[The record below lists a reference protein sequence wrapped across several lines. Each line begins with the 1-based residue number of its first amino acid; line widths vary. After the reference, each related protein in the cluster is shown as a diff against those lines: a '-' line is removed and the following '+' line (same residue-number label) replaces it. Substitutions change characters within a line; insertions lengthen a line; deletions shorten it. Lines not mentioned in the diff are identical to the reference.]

1 MLASISG
8 QSKPGPSTTHSQS
21 SDIIPTVPLPP
32 SSTKHSS
39 PKLASRS
46 GQSKP
51 GPSTRHSQSSDIVPS
66 SPFGLTQGSP
76 MLASISGQSKV
87 SSFSQLTNTVKQIA
101 IRKIK

>member
-1 MLASISG
+1 M
-8 QSKPGPSTTHSQS
+8 
-21 SDIIPTVPLPP
+21 IPTVPLPP

-51 GPSTRHSQSSDIVPS
+51 GPSTIHSQSSDIVPS
-66 SPFGLTQGSP
+66 TPSFSQGSP

-87 SSFSQLTNTVKQIA
+87 SSFSQLTNTVRQIA
-101 IRKIK
+101 INKIK

>member
-8 QSKPGPSTTHSQS
+8 QSKSGPSTKHSQS

-51 GPSTRHSQSSDIVPS
+51 GPSTKHSQSSDIVPS
-66 SPFGLTQGSP
+66 TPSFSQGSP

>member
-39 PKLASRS
+39 PKLASS
-46 GQSKP
+46 
-51 GPSTRHSQSSDIVPS
+51 
-66 SPFGLTQGSP
+66 
-76 MLASISGQSKV
+76 SGQSKV
-87 SSFSQLTNTVKQIA
+87 SSSSQLTNTVRQIA
-101 IRKIK
+101 IKKIK

>member
-8 QSKPGPSTTHSQS
+8 QSKSGPSTTHSQS

-39 PKLASRS
+39 PKLASSS

-51 GPSTRHSQSSDIVPS
+51 GPSTKHSQSSDIVPS
-66 SPFGLTQGSP
+66 TP
-76 MLASISGQSKV
+76 
-87 SSFSQLTNTVKQIA
+87 
-101 IRKIK
+101 